1 MKNKHKI
8 FLLIFAVGM
17 IVSLYLVIKTHAD
30 YAGTRKNRLSLRK
43 RNIAWKTLD
52 RKVTDEI
59 NNFDAEVGVIIK
71 DLSRGWQ
78 IVRKQNKL
86 FPAASLVKI
95 PIMVSCFY
103 AAENGKISLEGK
115 VPLNDTYKV
124 PGSGWLKNIR
134 GEAEFSVA
142 QLIDLMI
149 TESDNTAANMLIDLL
164 GLDYL
169 NKSFRKF
176 GLMNSDLSRKM
187 MDFSD
192 RRNGIENY
200 TTARDISY
208 ILEKIYRGELINQK
222 ISKQCLELL
231 QRQKMRDRIPA
242 RLPANTIVAHKT
254 GLERGICHD
263 AGIVFTPNGDFL
275 ICVLVKHK
283 NKTARPAKKFIA
295 RIAFLTYNYYTEQ

>member
-1 MKNKHKI
+1 MKNKYKI
-8 FLLIFAVGM
+8 FLLIFIAV
-17 IVSLYLVIKTHAD
+17 IAISLYLAYKTHAD
-30 YAGTRKNRLSLRK
+30 YAGVRKSRLSLRK
-43 RNIAWKTLD
+43 RNLAWQALD
-52 RKVTDEI
+52 KKVTDEV
-59 NNFDAEVGVIIK
+59 NNFHAEVGVIIK
-71 DLSRGWQ
+71 DLNQGWQ
-78 IVRKQNKL
+78 IIHRQNKL

-95 PIMVSCFY
+95 PIMFSCFY

-169 NKSFRKF
+169 NKSFKKF
-176 GLMNSDLSRKM
+176 GLRNSNLSRKM

-192 RRNGIENY
+192 RRDGIENY

-231 QRQKMRDRIPA
+231 ERQKMRDRIPA
-242 RLPANTIVAHKT
+242 RLPSDTIIAHKT

-283 NKTARPAKKFIA
+283 HKTARPAKKFIA
-295 RIAFLTYNYYTEQ
+295 RIAFLAYNYYTEQ

>member
-1 MKNKHKI
+1 
-8 FLLIFAVGM
+8 
-17 IVSLYLVIKTHAD
+17 
-30 YAGTRKNRLSLRK
+30 
-43 RNIAWKTLD
+43 
-52 RKVTDEI
+52 
-59 NNFDAEVGVIIK
+59 
-71 DLSRGWQ
+71 
-78 IVRKQNKL
+78 
-86 FPAASLVKI
+86 
-95 PIMVSCFY
+95 
-103 AAENGKISLEGK
+103 
-115 VPLNDTYKV
+115 
-124 PGSGWLKNIR
+124 
-134 GEAEFSVA
+134 
-142 QLIDLMI
+142 
-149 TESDNTAANMLIDLL
+149 
-164 GLDYL
+164 
-169 NKSFRKF
+169 
-176 GLMNSDLSRKM
+176 M

-192 RRNGIENY
+192 RKNGIENY

-295 RIAFLTYNYYTEQ
+295 QLAFLAYNYYTEQ